1 MPGRMEPLGYPHAA
15 LAVMEVIERRR
26 RRQLA
31 FTVEAPRTA
40 SPPASTTTFSA
51 GLRSQLV
58 KFPSS
63 SSPISAHS

>member
-1 MPGRMEPLGYPHAA
+1 MEPLGYPHAA
-15 LAVMEVIERRR
+15 LAVMEVIERR

>member
-1 MPGRMEPLGYPHAA
+1 MEPLGYPHAA
-15 LAVMEVIERRR
+15 LAVMEVIERRH

-31 FTVEAPRTA
+31 FTVEARRTA